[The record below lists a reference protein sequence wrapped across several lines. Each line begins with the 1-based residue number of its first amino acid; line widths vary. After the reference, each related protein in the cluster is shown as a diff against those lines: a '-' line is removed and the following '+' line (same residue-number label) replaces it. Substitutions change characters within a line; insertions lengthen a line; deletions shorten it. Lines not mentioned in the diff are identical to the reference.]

1 MARILTV
8 DPDQA
13 KGLRKLVARAIGRQ
27 FGGELPGVFKI
38 LLTDFRVAI
47 PTSLLVYYLHER
59 KGSPLSKL
67 QREMTPPWSTA
78 SSGAPPDWGPTRRPC
93 VA

>member
-8 DPDQA
+8 EPDRA
-13 KGLRKLVARAIGRQ
+13 EGLRKLVVRMMSRQ

-38 LLTDFRVAI
+38 LLTDFQVAI
-47 PTSLLVYYLHER
+47 STSWLVYYLHER

-67 QREMTPPWSTA
+67 QREMIATVVNGLVG
-78 SSGAPPDWGPTRRPC
+78 GAP
-93 VA
+93 